1 VFCCLSIGIMM
12 KSLLLFIL
20 NHFTSQ
26 TFIQDYGW
34 RIGFFIGACFTFIL
48 FFLRKN
54 IIDIP
59 QVTNS
64 LVKPQSENYI
74 FIIKVII
81 GIA

>member
-1 VFCCLSIGIMM
+1 ENYPKRQGLVTSMVFCCLRIGIMM
-12 KSLLLFIL
+12 TSLVLFIL
-20 NHFTSQ
+20 NHFTIQ

-34 RIGFFIGACFTFIL
+34 RIGFFIGASFTFIL

-64 LVKPQSENYI
+64 
-74 FIIKVII
+74 
-81 GIA
+81 